1 MAVTS
6 NTALRIAE
14 LDFDTIKTNLKTFLR
29 SQSEFQDYDFEGS
42 GMSVL
47 LDILAYNTHYM
58 GYYLNMVG
66 NEMFMDTA
74 QLRSSILSHAK
85 NINYLPGSKHG
96 ARALINIL
104 VTPSNTEDNVSSS
117 ITLDK
122 YTRFLGT
129 DIDGINYNFVAINSN
144 TATKNTGT
152 FSFSNVEIIQGETVS
167 LQYLMDPTNTKR
179 RFKIPS
185 ANVDTN
191 TIEVRVQDSSTNT
204 DVTVYSR
211 SNNVVDLASNS
222 TVYFIEESDDYSY
235 NLYFGDN
242 VIGKTPKNGNII
254 TVTYLDTVGTGAN
267 NISKFGIKDMIGGL
281 YRDNV
286 AVTTVNSSYGG
297 IDKETI
303 EQVRFRAPFAY
314 GTQNRGVTTEDY
326 KTLLLKDFSN
336 IQAVSVWGG
345 EDNDPIVYGKVYIA
359 IKTRQNY
366 ALTNADKEYIK
377 KELIRNR
384 NVVTVTPE
392 IVDPEFTYIR
402 VVGNVNYNPALTT
415 LSENQLREL
424 VKAAIF
430 DYNDD
435 ELTDFAATF
444 RKSKLQTY
452 IEAADKSI
460 TGSDIAIYIQKRVIL
475 TTTGSKR
482 YEINFNMPIK
492 KGSFTDRIYS
502 YPEILTYDGNGIE
515 RNTLFEE
522 VLDSLSGI
530 NSFQI
535 TNAGYG
541 YETAPT
547 VTISGDGSGAT
558 GIAKISGGKVT
569 SIEITNK
576 GSDYTKA
583 TVELSGGGG
592 IGATA
597 TALLENNYGTIR
609 SYYYKSTGEKVPITS
624 VAGSINYTTGQLVIN
639 SLVTTGTV
647 DNDFYPDGTVT
658 FFAPSGK
665 EIITPLRNRI
675 VLVDDTDAKS
685 IQIEMVAER

>member
-6 NTALRIAE
+6 NTALRVTE
-14 LDFDTIKTNLKTFLR
+14 LDFDSIKNNLKTFLR
-29 SQSEFQDYDFEGS
+29 SQSEFQDYDFDGS

-96 ARALINIL
+96 ARAVINIL
-104 VTPSNTEDNVSSS
+104 ATPSNTEDNVSTSL
-117 ITLDK
+117 TLNK

-144 TATKNTGT
+144 TVTKNTGT
-152 FSFSNVEIIQGETVS
+152 FSFANVEIIQGETIS
-167 LQYLMDPTNTKR
+167 LQYVMNPTNTKR

-204 DVTVYSR
+204 DITVYTK

-222 TVYFIEESDDYSY
+222 TVYFIEESDDLSY

-267 NISKFGIKDMIGGL
+267 NISKFGIKDQIGGL
-281 YRDNV
+281 FRDNV
-286 AVTTVNSSYGG
+286 AITTTTSSYGG

-303 EQVRFRAPFAY
+303 EQVRFRAPYAY

-326 KTLLLKDFSN
+326 RTLLLKDFPN

-402 VVGNVNYNPALTT
+402 VVGNVNYNPTLTT
-415 LSENQLREL
+415 LSENQIREL
-424 VKAAIF
+424 VKAAIY
-430 DYNDD
+430 DYNDN
-435 ELTDFAATF
+435 ELTDFATTF

-460 TGSDIAIYIQKRVIL
+460 TGSDITIYIQKRVIL
-475 TTTGSKR
+475 STSGSKR

-492 KGSFTDRIYS
+492 KGSFSDRIYS
-502 YPEILTYDGNGIE
+502 YPEIVTYDGNGIE

-547 VTISGDGSGAT
+547 VTITGDGSGAT
-558 GIAKISGGKVT
+558 AIAKIAGGKVS
-569 SIEITNK
+569 SIEVINK

-592 IGATA
+592 TGATSS
-597 TALLENNYGTIR
+597 ALLENNYGTIR

-624 VAGSINYTTGQLVIN
+624 SAGSINYTTGQLIIN
-639 SLVTTGTV
+639 SLLTTDTV
-647 DNDFYPDGTVT
+647 ENDFYPDGTIT

-665 EIITPLRNRI
+665 EIISPLRNRI
-675 VLVDDTDAKS
+675 LLIDDTDSKS
-685 IQIEMVAER
+685 IQLEMVAER